1 MKTENMGWQCPNCL
15 VIYSP
20 SVINCWCSSLPK
32 EPTVSLSGGSIVG
45 VGGTGNVIRDVT
57 SSTAQ
62 ICFGYISES
71 PNGVCSKCGQ
81 PEWHHHNISYT

>member
-15 VIYSP
+15 VVYSP
-20 SVINCWCSSLPK
+20 FVTSCWCSSLPK

-45 VGGTGNVIRDVT
+45 VGGTGTVT
-57 SSTAQ
+57 TGTGTAQ
-62 ICFGYISES
+62 ICYGYISES

-81 PEWHHHNISYT
+81 PEWHHLNISYT